1 MKFEQCNPYVRYC
14 DIIKTDLYPEPELF
28 LKSYDNCM
36 IYLLSGAIKI
46 CVENKTYDLSHGD
59 ILFWR
64 AGMKY
69 SIISHEIKSSYILVN
84 FDFTERR
91 KSSFNIKI
99 PPETVEK
106 FDEEKITDKTS
117 FDDIKE
123 FNFCVYSPQKNMLEE
138 NFLGLYSDY
147 KIKRSYLNLR
157 LKARILLVLCEI
169 SNTFSYSLSKKSTN
183 LIDEVLSYVTE
194 NCMDPSIS
202 NEHIAGKF
210 GFHPRHI
217 NRLINQKTG
226 YSLHKLI
233 VVKRVQKAGDLL
245 INSKRPISEIAIQV
259 GFNNIHHFS
268 RCFKKHM
275 GLSPAK
281 YRLHNN
287 K

>member
-46 CVENKTYDLSHGD
+46 CIENKTYDLSHGD

-106 FDEEKITDKTS
+106 FDEEKITDKNLFVWNKLLS
-117 FDDIKE
+117 LRSIYEFYSNIEIEEEKE
-123 FNFCVYSPQKNMLEE
+123 VVLLCYESSEKPCHRHL
-138 NFLGLYSDY
+138 LTDY
-147 KIKRSYLNLR
+147 IREK
-157 LKARILLVLCEI
+157 
-169 SNTFSYSLSKKSTN
+169 
-183 LIDEVLSYVTE
+183 
-194 NCMDPSIS
+194 
-202 NEHIAGKF
+202 
-210 GFHPRHI
+210 
-217 NRLINQKTG
+217 
-226 YSLHKLI
+226 
-233 VVKRVQKAGDLL
+233 
-245 INSKRPISEIAIQV
+245 
-259 GFNNIHHFS
+259 NNIIIEE
-268 RCFKKHM
+268 
-275 GLSPAK
+275 L
-281 YRLHNN
+281 
-287 K
+287 